1 MNDKIFNPNPKDLIK
16 VIDNLYSSMNNYNIE
31 VINLIS
37 NLEKE
42 NIERYKDILKK
53 QDKKLD
59 FNIFDIITDKWKKEN
74 FHSEILKFLLENY
87 EVFFNNFLELINI
100 KDKKEYLNAEITN
113 EEARIDI
120 LIKSEKKA
128 IIVENKINWAPDQI
142 EQLARY
148 YEKIKNGHNGEQE
161 REVEKIV
168 YITPSNN
175 KEPDEQTFGKDEK
188 IKKEIKDKD
197 RFTPITGFDGSKND
211 LVSCLEKSRDKL
223 KENLEKTKNNLD
235 SEDFNKLFF
244 INHYIEILKRTG
256 VGDMS
261 TIKSNFSKE
270 IIEKYKN
277 GDNIFEKL
285 NYIIEMCSDDKN
297 KLVPNLPAKIQ
308 NDYIISEL
316 SNRNINMS
324 ASGYNDGEGD
334 DKYYYWQY
342 DYTYG
347 SGKNAKWF
355 TLYIATYT
363 ISEAILG
370 LWGVDNKNKN
380 DIKNLLSKVFKK
392 SEDIDNIINSRLVFK
407 FPNEEEK
414 LFDLVSKLKKA
425 FDEFCN
431 S

>member
-1 MNDKIFNPNPKDLIK
+1 MNDKIFSPNPKDLIK

-42 NIERYKDILKK
+42 NIKRYEDILKK

-128 IIVENKINWAPDQI
+128 IIVENKINWAKDMP
-142 EQLARY
+142 EQLFRY
-148 YEKIKNGHNGEQE
+148 YNECKYSKGL
-161 REVEKIV
+161 EVDRIV
-168 YITPSNN
+168 YLSPNSS
-175 KEPDEQTFGKDEK
+175 KEPADDSV
-188 IKKEIKDKD
+188 KEIPKELIK
-197 RFTPITGFDGSKND
+197 TIVGFDGSEND

-285 NYIIEMCSDDKN
+285 NYIIEMCSDKN
-297 KLVPNLPAKIQ
+297 FPAKIL
-308 NDYIISEL
+308 NDYFISKLGMNDCGYNKEEGGYSCNYWL
-316 SNRNINMS
+316 DYNNGKEKNAFSITIHSYKASEVFLTLWDDKDNINNILKS
-324 ASGYNDGEGD
+324 VIN
-334 DKYYYWQY
+334 K
-342 DYTYG
+342 
-347 SGKNAKWF
+347 K
-355 TLYIATYT
+355 
-363 ISEAILG
+363 EAEDL
-370 LWGVDNKNKN
+370 
-380 DIKNLLSKVFKK
+380 IKQDLTTGG
-392 SEDIDNIINSRLVFK
+392 IK
-407 FPNEEEK
+407 FNFPEEEDK
-414 LFDLVSKLKKA
+414 LTNLVIKLKNA

>member
-1 MNDKIFNPNPKDLIK
+1 MNDKIFSPNPKYLIK

-42 NIERYKDILKK
+42 NIKRYEEILEK
-53 QDKKLD
+53 QGDRLN
-59 FNIFDIITDKWKKEN
+59 FNIFDIITDKWKREN

-87 EVFFNNFLELINI
+87 EEFFDNFLELINI

-128 IIVENKINWAPDQI
+128 IIVENKINWAPDQN
-142 EQLARY
+142 EQLAKY
-148 YEKIKNGHNGEQE
+148 YKKVKDEYKK
-161 REVEKIV
+161 EVEKII
-168 YITPSNN
+168 YIVPSKDKN
-175 KEPDEQTFGKDEK
+175 PDEQTFGKDEK
-188 IKKEIKDKD
+188 IKKEIKDRLEK
-197 RFTPITGFDGSKND
+197 IISFDGSEND

-223 KENLEKTKNNLD
+223 KENLEKIKNNFD
-235 SEDFNKLFF
+235 SENFHKLFF

-261 TIKSNFSKE
+261 TIKSNFYKE

-297 KLVPNLPAKIQ
+297 KLVPKLPEKII

-316 SNRNINMS
+316 SNRNINVHNG
-324 ASGYNDGEGD
+324 GYYED
-334 DKYYYWQY
+334 DKYIYYYCRY

-347 SGKNAKWF
+347 SDKNEKYF
-355 TLYIATYT
+355 SLGIATYT
-363 ISEAILG
+363 ISIVHLE
-370 LWGVDNKNKN
+370 LWDITNKN
-380 DIKNLLSKVFKK
+380 DIKNVLSKVFKK
-392 SEDIDNIINSRLVFK
+392 SEDIDNIINPGGLVFK

-414 LFDLVSKLKKA
+414 LFDLVIKLKNA

>member
-1 MNDKIFNPNPKDLIK
+1 MNDKIFSPNPKDLIK

-87 EVFFNNFLELINI
+87 EEFFNNFLELINI
-100 KDKKEYLNAEITN
+100 KDKKEYSNAEITN

-128 IIVENKINWAPDQI
+128 IIVENKINWAKDMP
-142 EQLARY
+142 EQLFRY
-148 YEKIKNGHNGEQE
+148 YNECKYSKGL
-161 REVEKIV
+161 EVDRIV
-168 YITPSNN
+168 YLSPNSS
-175 KEPDEQTFGKDEK
+175 KEPADDSV
-188 IKKEIKDKD
+188 KEIPKELIK
-197 RFTPITGFDGSKND
+197 TIVGFDGSEND

-235 SEDFNKLFF
+235 SENFNKLFF

-261 TIKSNFSKE
+261 EVELKFFKE
-270 IIEKYKN
+270 VIEKYKTDKDIFKKIKYIGEMYN
-277 GDNIFEKL
+277 NLLEIKNKYILENIKAEDWGYNKKGHYYSCAYTFSYGKNNFYLEINTYDIFKI
-285 NYIIEMCSDDKN
+285 YIYFWDDKS
-297 KLVPNLPAKIQ
+297 KI
-308 NDYIISEL
+308 ND
-316 SNRNINMS
+316 RKNI
-324 ASGYNDGEGD
+324 
-334 DKYYYWQY
+334 
-342 DYTYG
+342 
-347 SGKNAKWF
+347 
-355 TLYIATYT
+355 
-363 ISEAILG
+363 
-370 LWGVDNKNKN
+370 
-380 DIKNLLSKVFKK
+380 LSKVLNK
-392 SEDIDNIINSRLVFK
+392 ENIDKILGDGLELD
-407 FPNEEEK
+407 FPDELDK
-414 LFDLVSKLKKA
+414 LSDLVDKIKKA

>member
-197 RFTPITGFDGSKND
+197 RFTPITGFYGSKND

-261 TIKSNFSKE
+261 EVELKFFKE
-270 IIEKYKN
+270 VIEKYKT
-277 GDNIFEKL
+277 DKDIFKKIK
-285 NYIIEMCSDDKN
+285 YIGEMYNNLLEIKN
-297 KLVPNLPAKIQ
+297 KYILENIKAEDWGYNKKDIIILALIHFLTAKI
-308 NDYIISEL
+308 IS
-316 SNRNINMS
+316 IW
-324 ASGYNDGEGD
+324 
-334 DKYYYWQY
+334 KYTLL
-342 DYTYG
+342 TYL
-347 SGKNAKWF
+347 KF
-355 TLYIATYT
+355 
-363 ISEAILG
+363 
-370 LWGVDNKNKN
+370 VFVFMM
-380 DIKNLLSKVFKK
+380 IKVK
-392 SEDIDNIINSRLVFK
+392 
-407 FPNEEEK
+407 
-414 LFDLVSKLKKA
+414 
-425 FDEFCN
+425 
-431 S
+431 

>member
-1 MNDKIFNPNPKDLIK
+1 MNDKIFIPNPKDLIK

-128 IIVENKINWAPDQI
+128 IIVENKINLAKDMP
-142 EQLARY
+142 EQLFRY
-148 YEKIKNGHNGEQE
+148 YNECKYSKGL
-161 REVEKIV
+161 EVDRIV
-168 YITPSNN
+168 YLSPNSS
-175 KEPDEQTFGKDEK
+175 KEPADDSV
-188 IKKEIKDKD
+188 KEIPKELIK
-197 RFTPITGFDGSKND
+197 TIVGFDGSEND

-235 SEDFNKLFF
+235 SENFNKLFF

-261 TIKSNFSKE
+261 EVELKFFKE
-270 IIEKYKN
+270 VIEKYKT
-277 GDNIFEKL
+277 DKDIFKKI
-285 NYIIEMCSDDKN
+285 NYIGEMYNNLLEIKNKYILENIKAEDWGYNKKGHYYSCAYTFSYGKNNFYLEINTYDIFKIYIYFSDDKG
-297 KLVPNLPAKIQ
+297 KI
-308 NDYIISEL
+308 
-316 SNRNINMS
+316 
-324 ASGYNDGEGD
+324 
-334 DKYYYWQY
+334 
-342 DYTYG
+342 
-347 SGKNAKWF
+347 
-355 TLYIATYT
+355 
-363 ISEAILG
+363 
-370 LWGVDNKNKN
+370 N
-380 DIKNLLSKVFKK
+380 DIKNILSKALNK
-392 SEDIDNIINSRLVFK
+392 ENIDKIIGDGLELD
-407 FPNEEEK
+407 FPDELYK
-414 LFDLVSKLKKA
+414 LSDLVDKIKKA

>member
-1 MNDKIFNPNPKDLIK
+1 MNDKIFSPNPKDFIK

-74 FHSEILKFLLENY
+74 FHSEILKFILENY

-113 EEARIDI
+113 EKARIDI

-168 YITPSNN
+168 YIAPSKDKN
-175 KEPDEQTFGKDEK
+175 PDEQTFGEYE
-188 IKKEIKDKD
+188 KEIKDRLEK
-197 RFTPITGFDGSKND
+197 IISFDGSEND

-223 KENLEKTKNNLD
+223 KENLEKTKNNFD
-235 SEDFNKLFF
+235 SENFNKLFF

-261 TIKSNFSKE
+261 TIKSNFAKE

-297 KLVPNLPAKIQ
+297 KLVPKLPEKII

-316 SNRNINMS
+316 SNRNINMYNG
-324 ASGYNDGEGD
+324 GYYNGEGD
-334 DKYYYWQY
+334 DKYIYYYCQY

-347 SGKNAKWF
+347 SGKNEKYF
-355 TLYIATYT
+355 SLGIATYT
-363 ISEAILG
+363 ISIVHLE
-370 LWGVDNKNKN
+370 LWGITNKN
-380 DIKNLLSKVFKK
+380 DIKNVLSKVFKK
-392 SEDIDNIINSRLVFK
+392 SEDIDNIINPGGLVFK

-414 LFDLVSKLKKA
+414 LFDLVSKLKNA

>member
-1 MNDKIFNPNPKDLIK
+1 MNDKIFSPNPKDLIK

-37 NLEKE
+37 NLKEE
-42 NIERYKDILKK
+42 NIKRYEDILEK
-53 QDKKLD
+53 QGDKLN
-59 FNIFDIITDKWKKEN
+59 FNIFDIITDKWKREN
-74 FHSEILKFLLENY
+74 LHSEILKFLLENY

-100 KDKKEYLNAEITN
+100 KDEKEYLNAEITN

-142 EQLARY
+142 EQLSRY

-161 REVEKIV
+161 REVEKII
-168 YITPSNN
+168 YIAPSKDKN
-175 KEPDEQTFGKDEK
+175 PDAQTFGEYE
-188 IKKEIKDKD
+188 KEIKDRLEK
-197 RFTPITGFDGSKND
+197 IISFDGSEND

-261 TIKSNFSKE
+261 EVELIFFKE
-270 IIEKYKN
+270 IMEKYKT
-277 GDNIFEKL
+277 DKDIFKKI
-285 NYIIEMCSDDKN
+285 NYIAEMCSN
-297 KLVPNLPAKIQ
+297 NNLAKIL
-308 NDYIISEL
+308 NDYFISKLGMNNCGYNKEEGSYSCQYWL
-316 SNRNINMS
+316 DYNKDKKENAFSITIHSYKISKVHLTLWDNNENINNILKTVIKKE
-324 ASGYNDGEGD
+324 AEYLIKEGLTD
-334 DKYYYWQY
+334 AGIIFNIPDEEDK
-342 DYTYG
+342 
-347 SGKNAKWF
+347 
-355 TLYIATYT
+355 
-363 ISEAILG
+363 
-370 LWGVDNKNKN
+370 
-380 DIKNLLSKVFKK
+380 LL
-392 SEDIDNIINSRLVFK
+392 
-407 FPNEEEK
+407 
-414 LFDLVSKLKKA
+414 DLVSKLKKA

>member
-1 MNDKIFNPNPKDLIK
+1 MNDKIFSPNPKDLIK

-128 IIVENKINWAPDQI
+128 IIVENKINWAKDMP
-142 EQLARY
+142 EQLFRY
-148 YEKIKNGHNGEQE
+148 YNECKYSKGL
-161 REVEKIV
+161 EVDRIV
-168 YITPSNN
+168 YLSPNSS
-175 KEPDEQTFGKDEK
+175 KEPADDSV
-188 IKKEIKDKD
+188 KEIPKELIK
-197 RFTPITGFDGSKND
+197 TIVGFDGSKKD

-261 TIKSNFSKE
+261 TIKSNFAKE
-270 IIEKYKN
+270 IIEKHKN

-285 NYIIEMCSDDKN
+285 NYIIEMCSDKN
-297 KLVPNLPAKIQ
+297 FPAKMLNYYFIFKFAM
-308 NDYIISEL
+308 NDCGYDKDRNSYSCNYWLDYNNGKEKNAFSITIHSLGISEVYL
-316 SNRNINMS
+316 TLWDDNENINNILKS
-324 ASGYNDGEGD
+324 VVN
-334 DKYYYWQY
+334 K
-342 DYTYG
+342 
-347 SGKNAKWF
+347 K
-355 TLYIATYT
+355 
-363 ISEAILG
+363 EAEDL
-370 LWGVDNKNKN
+370 
-380 DIKNLLSKVFKK
+380 IKQDLTTGG
-392 SEDIDNIINSRLVFK
+392 IK
-407 FPNEEEK
+407 FNFPEEEDK
-414 LFDLVSKLKKA
+414 LTNLVIKLKNA

>member
-128 IIVENKINWAPDQI
+128 IIVENKINWAPDQN
-142 EQLARY
+142 EQLAKY
-148 YEKIKNGHNGEQE
+148 YKKVKDEYKK
-161 REVEKIV
+161 EVEKII
-168 YITPSNN
+168 YIVPSKDKN
-175 KEPDEQTFGKDEK
+175 PDEQTFGKDEK
-188 IKKEIKDKD
+188 IKKEIKDRLEK
-197 RFTPITGFDGSKND
+197 IISFDGSEND

-223 KENLEKTKNNLD
+223 KENLEKIKNNFD
-235 SEDFNKLFF
+235 SENFHKLFF

-261 TIKSNFSKE
+261 TIKSNFYKE

-414 LFDLVSKLKKA
+414 LFDLVIKLKNA

>member
-1 MNDKIFNPNPKDLIK
+1 MNDKIFSPNPKDLIK

-37 NLEKE
+37 NLKEE
-42 NIERYKDILKK
+42 NIKRYEDILEK
-53 QDKKLD
+53 QGDKLN

-100 KDKKEYLNAEITN
+100 KDEKEYLNAEITN

-168 YITPSNN
+168 YIAPSKDKN
-175 KEPDEQTFGKDEK
+175 PDEQTFGKDEK
-188 IKKEIKDKD
+188 IKKEIKDRLEK
-197 RFTPITGFDGSKND
+197 IISFDGSEND

-223 KENLEKTKNNLD
+223 KENLEKTKNNFD
-235 SEDFNKLFF
+235 SENFNRLFF

-256 VGDMS
+256 AGDMS
-261 TIKSNFSKE
+261 EVELKFFKE
-270 IIEKYKN
+270 VIEKYKTDKDIFKKIKYIGEMYN
-277 GDNIFEKL
+277 NLLEIKNKYILENIKAKD
-285 NYIIEMCSDDKN
+285 CSYNKEHSYYSCWDTFPYGKNNFYLEIYTYDIFKICICVYDDK
-297 KLVPNLPAKIQ
+297 
-308 NDYIISEL
+308 
-316 SNRNINMS
+316 
-324 ASGYNDGEGD
+324 
-334 DKYYYWQY
+334 
-342 DYTYG
+342 
-347 SGKNAKWF
+347 GK
-355 TLYIATYT
+355 
-363 ISEAILG
+363 
-370 LWGVDNKNKN
+370 KN
-380 DIKNLLSKVFKK
+380 DIKNILSKALNE
-392 SEDIDNIINSRLVFK
+392 EDIDKIIGDRLELD
-407 FPNEEEK
+407 FPDELDK
-414 LFDLVSKLKKA
+414 LSDLVDKIKKA

>member
-1 MNDKIFNPNPKDLIK
+1 MNDKIFTPNPKDLIK

-42 NIERYKDILKK
+42 NIKRYEDILEK
-53 QDKKLD
+53 QGDRLK

-74 FHSEILKFLLENY
+74 LHSEILRFLLENY
-87 EVFFNNFLELINI
+87 EVFFNNFLDLIKI
-100 KDKKEYLNAEITN
+100 KNKKEYLNAEITN

-128 IIVENKINWAPDQI
+128 IIVENKINWAKDMP
-142 EQLARY
+142 EQLFRY
-148 YEKIKNGHNGEQE
+148 YNECKYSKGL
-161 REVEKIV
+161 EVDRIV
-168 YITPSNN
+168 YLSPNSS
-175 KEPDEQTFGKDEK
+175 KEPADDSV
-188 IKKEIKDKD
+188 KEIPKELIK
-197 RFTPITGFDGSKND
+197 TIVGFDGSEND

-235 SEDFNKLFF
+235 SENFNKLFF

-256 VGDMS
+256 EGDMS

-342 DYTYG
+342 NYTYG

-355 TLYIATYT
+355 ALYIATYT

-370 LWGVDNKNKN
+370 LWSVDNKNKN
-380 DIKNLLSKVFKK
+380 DIKNVLSKVFKK
-392 SEDIDNIINSRLVFK
+392 SEDIDNIINSGLVFK
-407 FPNEEEK
+407 FPNEEDK
-414 LFDLVSKLKKA
+414 LFDLVSKLKNA

>member
-1 MNDKIFNPNPKDLIK
+1 MNDKIFSPNPKDLIK

-87 EVFFNNFLELINI
+87 EVFFNNFLDLIKI
-100 KDKKEYLNAEITN
+100 KNKEEYSNAEITN

-128 IIVENKINWAPDQI
+128 IIVENKINWAPDQN

-148 YEKIKNGHNGEQE
+148 YKKIKNGYNGEQE
-161 REVEKIV
+161 IEVEKIV
-168 YITPSNN
+168 YIAPSKDKN
-175 KEPDEQTFGKDEK
+175 PDEQTFGKDEK
-188 IKKEIKDKD
+188 IKKEIKDRLEK
-197 RFTPITGFDGSKND
+197 IISFDGSKKD

-223 KENLEKTKNNLD
+223 KENLEKIKNNFD
-235 SEDFNKLFF
+235 SENFHKLFF

-270 IIEKYKN
+270 IIEKYKK

-297 KLVPNLPAKIQ
+297 KLVPKLPEKII

-316 SNRNINMS
+316 SNRNINMYNG
-324 ASGYNDGEGD
+324 GYYDGI
-334 DKYYYWQY
+334 YYYCQY

-347 SGKNAKWF
+347 SGKNEKYF
-355 TLYIATYT
+355 SLGIATYT
-363 ISEAILG
+363 ISIVHLE
-370 LWGVDNKNKN
+370 LWDITNKNKN
-380 DIKNLLSKVFKK
+380 DIKNVLSKVFKK
-392 SEDIDNIINSRLVFK
+392 SEDIDNIINSGLVFK

-414 LFDLVSKLKKA
+414 LFDLVIKLKSA

>member
-1 MNDKIFNPNPKDLIK
+1 MNNKIFSPNPKDLIK

-59 FNIFDIITDKWKKEN
+59 FNIFDIITDKWKREN
-74 FHSEILKFLLENY
+74 LHSEILRFLLENY

-128 IIVENKINWAPDQI
+128 IIVENKINWAPDQN
-142 EQLARY
+142 EQLAKY
-148 YEKIKNGHNGEQE
+148 YKKVKEKK
-161 REVEKIV
+161 EVEKIV
-168 YITPSNN
+168 YIAPSKDKN
-175 KEPDEQTFGKDEK
+175 PDAQTFGEYE
-188 IKKEIKDKD
+188 KEIKDRLEK
-197 RFTPITGFDGSKND
+197 IISFDGSEDD

-261 TIKSNFSKE
+261 EVELKFFKE
-270 IIEKYKN
+270 VLEKYKTDKDIFKKIKYIGEMYNSLTLIRVNNLINKFN
-277 GDNIFEKL
+277 GSNWKDICCYIEFHSEKRGL
-285 NYIIEMCSDDKN
+285 NYVIDIYTNNYQYTILQLFSRDEDSEQDIKDIEAWLKN
-297 KLVPNLPAKIQ
+297 HKLF
-308 NDYIISEL
+308 
-316 SNRNINMS
+316 
-324 ASGYNDGEGD
+324 DGFYFHNEGD
-334 DKYYYWQY
+334 EPKRW
-342 DYTYG
+342 T
-347 SGKNAKWF
+347 K
-355 TLYIATYT
+355 
-363 ISEAILG
+363 E
-370 LWGVDNKNKN
+370 
-380 DIKNLLSKVFKK
+380 
-392 SEDIDNIINSRLVFK
+392 FK
-407 FPNEEEK
+407 FPEEENALYDFTDK
-414 LFDLVSKLKKA
+414 LIKCLEEDVESIY
-425 FDEFCN
+425 N
-431 S
+431 SGK

>member
-1 MNDKIFNPNPKDLIK
+1 MNDKIFSPNPKDLIK

-87 EVFFNNFLELINI
+87 EEFFNNFLELINI
-100 KDKKEYLNAEITN
+100 KDKKEYSNAEITN

-120 LIKSEKKA
+120 LIKSENKA

-142 EQLARY
+142 EQLSRY

-161 REVEKIV
+161 REVEKVV
-168 YITPSNN
+168 YIVPSEN
-175 KEPDEQTFGKDEK
+175 KKPDEQTFGKDEK

-197 RFTPITGFDGSKND
+197 RFTPITGFDGSEND

-261 TIKSNFSKE
+261 EVELNFFKE
-270 IIEKYKN
+270 IMEKYKTDKDIFKKIKYIGEMYN
-277 GDNIFEKL
+277 NLLEIKNKYILENIKAKDWGYNKKYSYYSCWDTFPYGKNNFYLEISTYDIFKIRICV
-285 NYIIEMCSDDKN
+285 YDDKG
-297 KLVPNLPAKIQ
+297 KI
-308 NDYIISEL
+308 
-316 SNRNINMS
+316 
-324 ASGYNDGEGD
+324 
-334 DKYYYWQY
+334 
-342 DYTYG
+342 
-347 SGKNAKWF
+347 
-355 TLYIATYT
+355 
-363 ISEAILG
+363 
-370 LWGVDNKNKN
+370 N
-380 DIKNLLSKVFKK
+380 DIKNILSKALNE
-392 SEDIDNIINSRLVFK
+392 EDIDKIICDRLELD
-407 FPNEEEK
+407 FPDELDK
-414 LFDLVSKLKKA
+414 LSDLVDKIKKA

>member
-1 MNDKIFNPNPKDLIK
+1 MNDKIFSPNPKDLIK

-42 NIERYKDILKK
+42 NIKRYEEILEK
-53 QDKKLD
+53 QGDRLN
-59 FNIFDIITDKWKKEN
+59 FNIFDIITDKWKREN

-87 EVFFNNFLELINI
+87 EEFFNNFLELINI
-100 KDKKEYLNAEITN
+100 KDKKEYSNAEITN

-128 IIVENKINWAPDQI
+128 IIVENKINWAPDQN
-142 EQLARY
+142 EQLAKY
-148 YEKIKNGHNGEQE
+148 YKKVKYEYKK
-161 REVEKIV
+161 EVEKII
-168 YITPSNN
+168 YIVPSEN
-175 KEPDEQTFGKDEK
+175 KKPDEQTFGKDEK

-197 RFTPITGFDGSKND
+197 RFTPITGFDGREND

-261 TIKSNFSKE
+261 TIKSNFAKE

-297 KLVPNLPAKIQ
+297 KLVPKLPEKII

-355 TLYIATYT
+355 ALYIATYT

-370 LWGVDNKNKN
+370 LWGVDDKNKN
-380 DIKNLLSKVFKK
+380 DIKNVISKVFKK
-392 SEDIDNIINSRLVFK
+392 SEDIDNIINSGLVFK

-414 LFDLVSKLKKA
+414 LFDIVSKLKKA
-425 FDEFCN
+425 FDEFYN

>member
-37 NLEKE
+37 NLKEE
-42 NIERYKDILKK
+42 NIKRYKDILKK

-128 IIVENKINWAPDQI
+128 IIVENKINWAKDMP
-142 EQLARY
+142 EQLFRY
-148 YEKIKNGHNGEQE
+148 YNECKYSKGL
-161 REVEKIV
+161 EVDRIV
-168 YITPSNN
+168 YLSPNSS
-175 KEPDEQTFGKDEK
+175 KEPADDSV
-188 IKKEIKDKD
+188 KEIPKELIK
-197 RFTPITGFDGSKND
+197 TIVGFDGSEND

-244 INHYIEILKRTG
+244 INHYIEILKRTV

-261 TIKSNFSKE
+261 TIKSNFAKE

-324 ASGYNDGEGD
+324 ASGYHDGEGD

-355 TLYIATYT
+355 ALYIATYT

-380 DIKNLLSKVFKK
+380 YIKNVLSKIFKRAD
-392 SEDIDNIINSRLVFK
+392 DIDNIIGAPGLLFK
-407 FPNEEEK
+407 FPEEEDK
-414 LFDLVSKLKKA
+414 LLDLVSKLKKA

>member
-1 MNDKIFNPNPKDLIK
+1 MNDKIFSPNPKDLIK

-31 VINLIS
+31 VINFIS

-42 NIERYKDILKK
+42 NIKRYKDILEK

-87 EVFFNNFLELINI
+87 EEFFNNFSELIKI
-100 KDKKEYLNAEITN
+100 KDKKEYSNAEITN

-120 LIKSEKKA
+120 LIKSENKA

-148 YEKIKNGHNGEQE
+148 YKKVKEEK
-161 REVEKIV
+161 EVEKIV
-168 YITPSNN
+168 YIAPSKDKN
-175 KEPDEQTFGKDEK
+175 PDAQTFGEYE
-188 IKKEIKDKD
+188 KEIKDRLEK
-197 RFTPITGFDGSKND
+197 IISFDGSEND

-223 KENLEKTKNNLD
+223 KENLEKTKNNFD
-235 SEDFNKLFF
+235 SENFHKLFF

-256 VGDMS
+256 EGDMS

-285 NYIIEMCSDDKN
+285 NYIIEMCSDKN
-297 KLVPNLPAKIQ
+297 FPAKML
-308 NDYIISEL
+308 NDYFIFKFGMNDCGYDKDRNSYSCNYWLDYNNGKEKNAFSITIHSLGISEVYL
-316 SNRNINMS
+316 ILWDNNENINNILKTVINKKE
-324 ASGYNDGEGD
+324 AEYLIKQDLTNSG
-334 DKYYYWQY
+334 
-342 DYTYG
+342 
-347 SGKNAKWF
+347 
-355 TLYIATYT
+355 
-363 ISEAILG
+363 
-370 LWGVDNKNKN
+370 
-380 DIKNLLSKVFKK
+380 IKFIFPDE
-392 SEDIDNIINSRLVFK
+392 ED
-407 FPNEEEK
+407 K
-414 LFDLVSKLKKA
+414 LFDLVSKLKNA

>member
-1 MNDKIFNPNPKDLIK
+1 MNDKIFSPNPKDLIK
-16 VIDNLYSSMNNYNIE
+16 VIDNLYSSMNNYNKE

-42 NIERYKDILKK
+42 NIKRYEEILEK
-53 QDKKLD
+53 QGDRLN
-59 FNIFDIITDKWKKEN
+59 FNIFDIITDKWKREN

-148 YEKIKNGHNGEQE
+148 YEKIKNGHNGEQK

-168 YITPSNN
+168 YIAPSKDKN
-175 KEPDEQTFGKDEK
+175 PDAQTFGEYE
-188 IKKEIKDKD
+188 KEIKDRLEK
-197 RFTPITGFDGSKND
+197 IISFDGSEND

-223 KENLEKTKNNLD
+223 KENLENTKNNLD
-235 SEDFNKLFF
+235 SENFHKLFF

-261 TIKSNFSKE
+261 EVELKFFKE
-270 IIEKYKN
+270 VIEKYETDKDIFKKIKYIGEMYNNLLEIKN
-277 GDNIFEKL
+277 KYILENIKAKDWGYHKSYYSCWDTFPYGKNNFYLEISTYDIFKIRICV
-285 NYIIEMCSDDKN
+285 YDDKG
-297 KLVPNLPAKIQ
+297 KI
-308 NDYIISEL
+308 
-316 SNRNINMS
+316 
-324 ASGYNDGEGD
+324 
-334 DKYYYWQY
+334 
-342 DYTYG
+342 
-347 SGKNAKWF
+347 
-355 TLYIATYT
+355 
-363 ISEAILG
+363 
-370 LWGVDNKNKN
+370 N
-380 DIKNLLSKVFKK
+380 DIKNILSKVLNK
-392 SEDIDNIINSRLVFK
+392 EDIDKIIGDRLELD
-407 FPNEEEK
+407 FPDELDK
-414 LFDLVSKLKKA
+414 LSDLVDKIKKA

>member
-1 MNDKIFNPNPKDLIK
+1 MNDKIFTPNPKDLIK

-59 FNIFDIITDKWKKEN
+59 FNIFDIITDKWKREN
-74 FHSEILKFLLENY
+74 LHSEILRFLLENY

-128 IIVENKINWAPDQI
+128 IIVENKINWAPDQN

-148 YEKIKNGHNGEQE
+148 YKKVKEEK
-161 REVEKIV
+161 EVEKVV

-197 RFTPITGFDGSKND
+197 RFIEITGFDGSKND

-235 SEDFNKLFF
+235 SENFNKLFF

-256 VGDMS
+256 AGDMS
-261 TIKSNFSKE
+261 EVELKFFKE
-270 IIEKYKN
+270 VIEKYKT
-277 GDNIFEKL
+277 DKDIFKKI
-285 NYIIEMCSDDKN
+285 NYIGEMYNNLLEIKNKYISENIKAEDWGYNKKEYYHSCGYTFPYGKNNFYLGIYSSDIFKIYIYFWDDKS
-297 KLVPNLPAKIQ
+297 KI
-308 NDYIISEL
+308 ND
-316 SNRNINMS
+316 RKNI
-324 ASGYNDGEGD
+324 
-334 DKYYYWQY
+334 
-342 DYTYG
+342 
-347 SGKNAKWF
+347 
-355 TLYIATYT
+355 
-363 ISEAILG
+363 
-370 LWGVDNKNKN
+370 
-380 DIKNLLSKVFKK
+380 LSKVLNK
-392 SEDIDNIINSRLVFK
+392 ENIDKIIGDGLELD
-407 FPNEEEK
+407 FPDELDK
-414 LFDLVSKLKKA
+414 LSDLVDKIKKA

>member
-1 MNDKIFNPNPKDLIK
+1 MNDKIFTPNPKDLIK

-53 QDKKLD
+53 QGDKLN
-59 FNIFDIITDKWKKEN
+59 FNIFDIITDKWKREN
-74 FHSEILKFLLENY
+74 LHSEILKFLLENY
-87 EVFFNNFLELINI
+87 EEFFNNFLELINI
-100 KDKKEYLNAEITN
+100 KDEKEYSNAEITN

-168 YITPSNN
+168 YIVPSKDKN
-175 KEPDEQTFGKDEK
+175 PDAQTFGEYE
-188 IKKEIKDKD
+188 KEIKDRLEK
-197 RFTPITGFDGSKND
+197 IISFDGSEND

-235 SEDFNKLFF
+235 SENFNKLFF

-261 TIKSNFSKE
+261 TIKSNFAKE

-297 KLVPNLPAKIQ
+297 KLVPKLPEKII

-316 SNRNINMS
+316 SNRNINVHNV
-324 ASGYNDGEGD
+324 GYYED
-334 DKYYYWQY
+334 DKYIYYYCQY

-347 SGKNAKWF
+347 SGKNEKSF
-355 TLYIATYT
+355 SLGIATYT
-363 ISEAILG
+363 ISIVHLE
-370 LWGVDNKNKN
+370 LWDITNKN
-380 DIKNLLSKVFKK
+380 DIKNVLSKVFKK
-392 SEDIDNIINSRLVFK
+392 SEDIDNIINPGGLVFK

-414 LFDLVSKLKKA
+414 LFDLVIKLKNA

>member
-1 MNDKIFNPNPKDLIK
+1 MNYTLEELEKTWNFYDNSAKEI
-16 VIDNLYSSMNNYNIE
+16 IDNAVDVSFKFINEDMLQRYEEYIENNNFE
-31 VINLIS
+31 DN
-37 NLEKE
+37 
-42 NIERYKDILKK
+42 D
-53 QDKKLD
+53 D
-59 FNIFDIITDKWKKEN
+59 FNIFELMSDKFYREN

-87 EVFFNNFLELINI
+87 EEFFDNFLELINI

-148 YEKIKNGHNGEQE
+148 YEKVKNGHNGEQG

-168 YITPSNN
+168 YITPSKD

-188 IKKEIKDKD
+188 IKKEIKDRLEK
-197 RFTPITGFDGSKND
+197 IISFDGSEND

-223 KENLEKTKNNLD
+223 KENLEKAKNNLD

-261 TIKSNFSKE
+261 EVELNFFKE
-270 IIEKYKN
+270 IMEKYKT
-277 GDNIFEKL
+277 DKDIFKKI
-285 NYIIEMCSDDKN
+285 NYIAEMCSN
-297 KLVPNLPAKIQ
+297 NNLAKIL
-308 NDYIISEL
+308 NDYFISKLGMNNCGYNKEEGSYSCQYWL
-316 SNRNINMS
+316 DYNKDKKENAFSITIHSYKISKVHLTLWDNNENINNILKTVIKKE
-324 ASGYNDGEGD
+324 AEYLIKEGLTD
-334 DKYYYWQY
+334 AGIIFNIPD
-342 DYTYG
+342 
-347 SGKNAKWF
+347 
-355 TLYIATYT
+355 
-363 ISEAILG
+363 E
-370 LWGVDNKNKN
+370 
-380 DIKNLLSKVFKK
+380 
-392 SEDIDNIINSRLVFK
+392 ED
-407 FPNEEEK
+407 K

>member
-1 MNDKIFNPNPKDLIK
+1 MNDKIFSPNPKDLIK

-37 NLEKE
+37 NFKKE

-148 YEKIKNGHNGEQE
+148 YEKIKNGYNGEQK

-168 YITPSNN
+168 YIIPSEN
-175 KEPDEQTFGKDEK
+175 KKPDEQTFGKDEK
-188 IKKEIKDKD
+188 IKKEIED
-197 RFTPITGFDGSKND
+197 RFKKIRGFDGSEDD

-261 TIKSNFSKE
+261 EVELNFFKE
-270 IIEKYKN
+270 VIEKYKT
-277 GDNIFEKL
+277 DKDIFKKI
-285 NYIIEMCSDDKN
+285 NYIAEMCSN
-297 KLVPNLPAKIQ
+297 NNLAKIL
-308 NDYIISEL
+308 NDYFISKLGMNNCGYNKEEGSYSCQYWL
-316 SNRNINMS
+316 DYNKDKKENAFSITIHSYKISKVHLTLWDNNENINNILKTVIKKE
-324 ASGYNDGEGD
+324 AEYLIKEGLTD
-334 DKYYYWQY
+334 AGIIFNIPDEEDK
-342 DYTYG
+342 
-347 SGKNAKWF
+347 
-355 TLYIATYT
+355 
-363 ISEAILG
+363 
-370 LWGVDNKNKN
+370 
-380 DIKNLLSKVFKK
+380 LL
-392 SEDIDNIINSRLVFK
+392 
-407 FPNEEEK
+407 
-414 LFDLVSKLKKA
+414 DLVSKLKKA

>member
-1 MNDKIFNPNPKDLIK
+1 MSDKIFKANAKDLIL
-16 VIDNLYSSMNNYNIE
+16 VIDNLYSSMNNYNKE

-37 NLEKE
+37 NLKKE
-42 NIERYKDILKK
+42 NIDAYKEILERQGNKLK
-53 QDKKLD
+53 
-59 FNIFDIITDKWKKEN
+59 FNIFDIITDKWRREN

-87 EVFFNNFLELINI
+87 EDFFNDFLDLIEI
-100 KDKKEYLNAEITN
+100 KNKEEYSNAEITN
-113 EEARIDI
+113 EEAKIDI

-128 IIVENKINWAPDQI
+128 IIVENKINWAHDQN

-148 YEKIKNGHNGEQE
+148 YKKIKDEYKK
-161 REVEKIV
+161 EVEKIV
-168 YITPSNN
+168 YISPS
-175 KEPDEQTFGKDEK
+175 KDKKPDSQTFGKDEE
-188 IKKEIKDKD
+188 IKKEIED
-197 RFTPITGFDGSKND
+197 RYIKITGFDGKGKD

-223 KENLEKTKNNLD
+223 KEDLKKTKNNLD
-235 SEDFNKLFF
+235 SENIHKLFF

-256 VGDMS
+256 AGDMS
-261 TIKSNFSKE
+261 TIKTNFAKE

-285 NYIIEMCSDDKN
+285 NYIIEMCSENN

-316 SNRNINMS
+316 SNKNINMS

-347 SGKNAKWF
+347 SGKNEKWLG
-355 TLYIATYT
+355 LYIATYT

-380 DIKNLLSKVFKK
+380 DIKNVLSKIFKRAD
-392 SEDIDNIINSRLVFK
+392 DIDNIIGSSGLLFK
-407 FPNEEEK
+407 FPEEEDK
-414 LFDLVSKLKKA
+414 LFDLVIKLKNA

>member
-1 MNDKIFNPNPKDLIK
+1 MNDKIFSPNPKDLIK

-42 NIERYKDILKK
+42 NIKRYEDILKK

-100 KDKKEYLNAEITN
+100 KDEKEYLNAEITN

-128 IIVENKINWAPDQI
+128 IIVENKINWAKDMP
-142 EQLARY
+142 EQLFRY
-148 YEKIKNGHNGEQE
+148 YNECKYSKGL
-161 REVEKIV
+161 EVDRIV
-168 YITPSNN
+168 YLSPNSS
-175 KEPDEQTFGKDEK
+175 KEPADDSV
-188 IKKEIKDKD
+188 KEIPKELIK
-197 RFTPITGFDGSKND
+197 TIVGFDGSEND

-261 TIKSNFSKE
+261 EVELNFFKE
-270 IIEKYKN
+270 IMEKYKT
-277 GDNIFEKL
+277 DKDIFKKI
-285 NYIIEMCSDDKN
+285 NYIAEMCSN
-297 KLVPNLPAKIQ
+297 NNLAKIL
-308 NDYIISEL
+308 NDYFISKLGMNNCGYNKEEGSYSCQYWL
-316 SNRNINMS
+316 DYNKDKKENAFSITIHSYKISKVHLTLWDNNENINNILKTVIKKE
-324 ASGYNDGEGD
+324 AEYLIKEGLTD
-334 DKYYYWQY
+334 AGIIFNIPDEEDK
-342 DYTYG
+342 
-347 SGKNAKWF
+347 
-355 TLYIATYT
+355 
-363 ISEAILG
+363 
-370 LWGVDNKNKN
+370 
-380 DIKNLLSKVFKK
+380 LL
-392 SEDIDNIINSRLVFK
+392 
-407 FPNEEEK
+407 
-414 LFDLVSKLKKA
+414 DLVIKLKNA